1 MNNIKILVGLS
12 FLIFLVPI
20 LSKTE
25 PPLNI
30 GGGPKFVSVT
40 KGNSKIYREASR
52 DSNVIGSADW
62 MTSS

>member
-40 KGNSKIYREASR
+40 KGEFEDLSR
-52 DSNVIGSADW
+52 SLS
-62 MTSS
+62 